1 MDVLDFQELKDLDGA
16 LPCGVEPCE
25 SDIFSMF
32 LSDEMQHSD
41 CSSPPSMPSDSPAS
55 SPNSCSYEDSSLF
68 DNEGISEMAPFDFFG
83 GDESVS
89 SNMDVKQEPCSSS
102 DSEDSE
108 EVKPRR
114 SNKRNLTA
122 MEASVT
128 LTREELRNMS
138 SKGLEEYAAQLA
150 ATRQLTKGEE
160 RALKRQRRL
169 IKNRESA
176 QLSRARKKMYIEELE
191 RKVNTVSVHSEHMA
205 AQMAHLA
212 AENKALKEEVYM
224 LRNALKQQQQPQ
236 QAQPQQH
243 MLQNDSHLQNDC
255 LSKQVEE
262 SFTPLS
268 MDSLP
273 GILSSKR
280 LSQNARNAGLCLF
293 VVLLSFGI
301 LFSATTLPQGPALP
315 TIVKREPI
323 PSVFPTGYT
332 GRTLKAV
339 EVAMDVESSNAALRD
354 TMRSHSEGV
363 SNGKL
368 SPLAA
373 PVDERGSGVVVMN
386 SPPSV
391 LCSEAYKLD
400 ATESSSEWNGQ
411 RPTFTLVLPPAA
423 LEGAVPNVDK
433 IANGQLLEVG
443 CQILSLSVV
452 PSTNDLPMLT
462 DGEPERVILPA
473 SQPVAAGV

>member
-32 LSDEMQHSD
+32 LSDEMQHSE

-68 DNEGISEMAPFDFFG
+68 DNEGLSEMAPFDFFG
-83 GDESVS
+83 EDEST

-114 SNKRNLTA
+114 TNKRNLTA

-212 AENKALKEEVYM
+212 AENKALKDEVYM
-224 LRNALKQQQQPQ
+224 LRNALKQQQQQ
-236 QAQPQQH
+236 QPQQPQPQQQ
-243 MLQNDSHLQNDC
+243 MLQTDSHPNDC
-255 LSKQVEE
+255 HSKQMEE

-315 TIVKREPI
+315 TIAKREPI

-339 EVAMDVESSNAALRD
+339 EVSADVESSNAALRD
-354 TMRSHSEGV
+354 THRSHGEEVGS
-363 SNGKL
+363 KL

-400 ATESSSEWNGQ
+400 TSESSGEWNGQ

-452 PSTNDLPMLT
+452 PSTSELPMLT
-462 DGEPERVILPA
+462 DGEPERIILPA